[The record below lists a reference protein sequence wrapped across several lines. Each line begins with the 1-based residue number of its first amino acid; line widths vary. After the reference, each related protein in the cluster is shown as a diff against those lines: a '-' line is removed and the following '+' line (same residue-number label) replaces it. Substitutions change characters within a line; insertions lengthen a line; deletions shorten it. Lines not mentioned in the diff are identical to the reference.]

1 MSDSFSLFD
10 ILLLAISAYVLYAGI
25 TGKGRLYNVENIKE
39 GMEEKFKAMSRKL
52 YIVLGAIMILN
63 SASSLLRTALYSY
76 DEVTAATDTAAAVY
90 EWTPKQDLGAF
101 SFLTPTVLG
110 VISYVALG
118 ITLALIVVLVI
129 EMRKYTDKEAAA
141 KKKAAA
147 GGSAASCARKGG
159 CVLPKSA
166 FEFDD
171 EDKKKD

>member
-1 MSDSFSLFD
+1 MTDSFSLFD

-39 GMEEKFKAMSRKL
+39 GMEEEFKAMTRKL
-52 YIVLGAIMILN
+52 YIVLGSIMIIN
-63 SASSLLRTALYSY
+63 SAASLLRGALYAY
-76 DEVTAATDTAAAVY
+76 EETAAATDTTAAVY
-90 EWTPKQDLGAF
+90 EWVAKKDLGSF

-118 ITLALIVVLVI
+118 ITLALIVLLI
-129 EMRKYTDKEAAA
+129 IKMRKYTDKEAAA

-147 GGSAASCARKGG
+147 GGASCSRNGG

-171 EDKKKD
+171 EDKKQD